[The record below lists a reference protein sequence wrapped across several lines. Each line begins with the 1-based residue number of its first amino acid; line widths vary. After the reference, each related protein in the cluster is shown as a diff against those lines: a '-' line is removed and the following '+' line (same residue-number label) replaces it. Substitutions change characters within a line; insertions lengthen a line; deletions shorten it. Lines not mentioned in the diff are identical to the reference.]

1 MTTTRPDPARSASPR
16 PEPDALRPPARFR
29 IDPAGVALALL
40 LTALVTALGKV
51 VHAASGGA
59 DAGLLYLL
67 PVMVAATRSGL
78 ATGIVAGLAASL
90 AYNFFFIPPTFTFTI
105 ADPQNVVSVGVLLGV
120 AIASSHL
127 AAQVRLQ
134 AIRARH
140 SARQSSL
147 LAGYARHLTAIGD
160 RGELGAMTCAEIG
173 RLLDVETVL
182 VGRDRDGLRAE
193 AGWPRVPALETLELA
208 AARWCFDRGEPAG
221 RGSDTLTACE
231 WLFQPIG
238 AGGKVHAVFGVARAD
253 ARPALEADM
262 VPLLTSLL
270 DQTGL
275 ALERIALAE
284 EMSALAQVRERDRLR
299 QALLSSVSHDLRTP
313 LTAVIASL
321 QTIVPA
327 TAEQATQLA
336 EARNE
341 ADRLH
346 RFIANLLDMAR
357 IEAGAVDG
365 NEQAVD
371 LAEAV
376 ASALHDLRASLAG
389 RPIRVEVAPD
399 LPFVRVDPHLLH
411 HCLINLVDNAAKHG
425 APGTAIVLRADA
437 DDDALSLHV
446 VDEGP
451 GLPPGSEALV
461 FERFTRLEGSDRAGG
476 TGLGLAIVKGFA
488 EAMGLGVAAGNRPD
502 GRGADFVVTVPR
514 DRLIEGSI
522 MP

>member
-1 MTTTRPDPARSASPR
+1 VTTRPDPAR
-16 PEPDALRPPARFR
+16 PEPDALRHPARFR
-29 IDPAGVALALL
+29 IDPAGLALALL

-51 VHAASGGA
+51 VRTVSGGA

-78 ATGIVAGLAASL
+78 ATGIVAGLVASL
-90 AYNFFFIPPTFTFTI
+90 AYNFFFIPPTYTFTI
-105 ADPQNVVSVGVLLGV
+105 DDPQNVVSVGVLLGV
-120 AIASSHL
+120 AIASSQL

-140 SARQSSL
+140 SARQSNL

-160 RGELGAMTCAEIG
+160 RAELGEMTCAEIG

-182 VGRDRDGLRAE
+182 VGRDGEGLRAE

-208 AARWCFDRGEPAG
+208 AARWSFEQGEAAG

-238 AGGKVHAVFGVARAD
+238 ADGKVHAVFGVARAD
-253 ARPALEADM
+253 AGPALEPDM
-262 VPLLTSLL
+262 VPLLMSLL

-284 EMSALAQVRERDRLR
+284 EMATLARVRERDRLR

-327 TAEQATQLA
+327 SAEQAAQLA
-336 EARNE
+336 AARAD

-357 IEAGAVDG
+357 IEAGALDG
-365 NEQAVD
+365 SEQAVD

-389 RPIRVEVAPD
+389 RPIGVEIAAD

-411 HCLINLVDNAAKHG
+411 HCLINLIDNAAKYG
-425 APGTAIVLRADA
+425 APGTPIVLKADA
-437 DDDALSLHV
+437 DDGGLALHV
-446 VDEGP
+446 LDEGP
-451 GLPPGSEALV
+451 GLPPGSETRV
-461 FERFTRLEGSDRAGG
+461 FERFARLEGSDRAGG
-476 TGLGLAIVKGFA
+476 TGLGLAIVKGFT
-488 EAMGLGVAAGNRPD
+488 EAMGLGVGAGNRPD
-502 GRGADFVVTVPR
+502 GRGADFVVIVPR
-514 DRLIEGSI
+514 DRLIEGSV